1 MQLKM
6 WYRSFKKKYLTF
18 SETHFCLCIFFFL
31 SGFYF
36 KDTEG
41 YRTVGERRGLFFYS
55 TLPLP
60 PTHEQSDIYLQLW
73 ISDDYHI
80 FYITPLVFTRLPLD
94 EIYHLIVYLSFFASH
109 LVLVKFQWETYNPSK
124 SYLQA
129 WDAYT
134 ASFK

>member
-18 SETHFCLCIFFFL
+18 SEIHFCLCVFFFL

-36 KDTEG
+36 KDTESSQDSRG
-41 YRTVGERRGLFFYS
+41 KEGTIFLFHSTTSTRSRTIRHLFATLDFRWLSHILYHTTCIYQAATRRD
-55 TLPLP
+55 LP
-60 PTHEQSDIYLQLW
+60 PYRI
-73 ISDDYHI
+73 
-80 FYITPLVFTRLPLD
+80 P
-94 EIYHLIVYLSFFASH
+94 FFASH